1 LEYHSERF
9 RLIFNQKAGRLTGT
23 FISLGQKASRGVKK
37 LTATKPD
44 LSTYRMEI
52 SDNCWNIGIE
62 GDTMSGYWNGGPC
75 APTGIGVGARLI
87 RLEAKRMPT
96 ELGK

>member
-1 LEYHSERF
+1 
-9 RLIFNQKAGRLTGT
+9 
-23 FISLGQKASRGVKK
+23 
-37 LTATKPD
+37 
-44 LSTYRMEI
+44 MEI